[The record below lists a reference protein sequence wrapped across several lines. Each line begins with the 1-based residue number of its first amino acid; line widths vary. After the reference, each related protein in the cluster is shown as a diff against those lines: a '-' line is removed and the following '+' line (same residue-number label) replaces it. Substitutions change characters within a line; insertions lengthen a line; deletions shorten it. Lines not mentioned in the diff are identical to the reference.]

1 MLGIALF
8 ATGSYFLYRA
18 ATPLIEDA
26 RNYVRGLSELGKL
39 EAEVKNKAPHAA
51 PASGE
56 LSEAQVQRFARVQN
70 HAAHGSGSAHAGLRA
85 EVSTLDL
92 ERRPLAPI
100 GARPFGGLRELAGVY
115 VQARRYQVDAL
126 NKENFSQEE
135 YSWVRNRMFEA
146 AGMQVVAN
154 RIDLRSLERAI
165 RDGTGIDD
173 FETPDLPKPTS
184 RPRTSSGQTAL
195 EGVRRVDTAGVL
207 RALTRAAFAIER
219 LAELRFDFVIG
230 DSRLH
235 SAIGITESIHKSPI
249 T

>member
-1 MLGIALF
+1 MIKKLLAAFLMIFVLGIALF

-70 HAAHGSGSAHAGLRA
+70 HVRTALGQRMRDFEQKYQHLTSNGDHSHPSVREL
-85 EVSTLDL
+85 
-92 ERRPLAPI
+92 
-100 GARPFGGLRELAGVY
+100 FGGLRELAGVY

-126 NKENFSQEE
+126 NKEDFSQEE

-173 FETPDLPKPTS
+173 FETPDLPKPNI
-184 RPRTSSGQTAL
+184 PAKNIEL
-195 EGVRRVDTAGVL
+195 VKPHLKVFDEWIPL
-207 RALTRAAFAIER
+207 AFFG
-219 LAELRFDFVIG
+219 L
-230 DSRLH
+230 
-235 SAIGITESIHKSPI
+235 
-249 T
+249 